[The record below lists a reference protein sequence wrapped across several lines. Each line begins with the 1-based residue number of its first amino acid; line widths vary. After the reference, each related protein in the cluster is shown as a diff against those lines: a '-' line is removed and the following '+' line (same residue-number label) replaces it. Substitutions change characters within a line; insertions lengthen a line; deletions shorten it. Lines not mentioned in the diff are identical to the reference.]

1 MLDLNLIR
9 KDPDYVKAGLAKRG
23 YEADFTELL
32 KWDEERRAILAENE
46 SIKAERNKLNKQMPA
61 LRKQGQD
68 VAPLLEQLKGRD
80 LTVEDKK
87 PEPPKHAKPY
97 DWQADSAPSLVVDA
111 SSKHTQDIAYEISEN
126 LEKLVGSEPEP
137 DVKVAP
143 AKPAQTRM
151 DSATIKFDNLKFG
164 KNYDPTKES

>member
-68 VAPLLEQLKGRD
+68 VAPLLEQLKGM
-80 LTVEDKK
+80 
-87 PEPPKHAKPY
+87 
-97 DWQADSAPSLVVDA
+97 ADR
-111 SSKHTQDIAYEISEN
+111 
-126 LEKLVGSEPEP
+126 
-137 DVKVAP
+137 VK
-143 AKPAQTRM
+143 QL
-151 DSATIKFDNLKFG
+151 D
-164 KNYDPTKES
+164 E

>member
-68 VAPLLEQLKGRD
+68 VAPLLEQLKGMNKLFRIRVP
-80 LTVEDKK
+80 LIPTVND
-87 PEPPKHAKPY
+87 
-97 DWQADSAPSLVVDA
+97 
-111 SSKHTQDIAYEISEN
+111 TMEN
-126 LEKLVGSEPEP
+126 MEATAQLLEGAAMLEKVELLRYNKAAGAKYGGVGLTYAPDFPEQQEPNIFREP
-137 DVKVAP
+137 FERRGIRVD
-143 AKPAQTRM
+143 
-151 DSATIKFDNLKFG
+151 IL
-164 KNYDPTKES
+164 